1 MTLTKADLIERISN
15 ALGLEARQAGDILE
29 FLIESLKLELVKGEP
44 ISISGFG
51 RWSVRQKAPRTG
63 RNPKTG
69 EEAMITARRVV
80 SFKPSKILRDELN
93 P

>member
-1 MTLTKADLIERISN
+1 
-15 ALGLEARQAGDILE
+15 
-29 FLIESLKLELVKGEP
+29 LVKGEP

>member
-15 ALGLEARQAGDILE
+15 GLGLEARQSSDILE
-29 FLIESLKLELVKGEP
+29 YLIETIKIELIKDGD

-51 RWSVRQKAPRTG
+51 RWSTRKKNPRVG

-69 EEAMITARRVV
+69 EEALISARRVV
-80 SFKPSKILRDELN
+80 TFKPSKILRDVINE
-93 P
+93 